1 MKKPKMLRSG
11 FTLIE
16 LLVVVIIIVIL
27 SGMLFKISG
36 MVSQKAARAKAI
48 ADIEN
53 IQNALNEY
61 YSEYGMFPPTS
72 DNRYVFENST
82 NQTGALRT
90 YLADH
95 NDPGAGADNF
105 VADRGGRP
113 TPYNSSIGDISYE
126 YGLVSYLWGRG
137 MGDQPHWYDEDTER
151 DAEAKRRWAH
161 YLENVNLWGGYISLT
176 FRLQESEQPYSN
188 SVVSVKDPWEH
199 DYNYSSV
206 SPHQT
211 YELWSGG
218 PTGSSADDIRRGEYN
233 E

>member
-1 MKKPKMLRSG
+1 MKKPKMLRGG

-16 LLVVVIIIVIL
+16 LLVVIIIIVIL
-27 SGMLFKISG
+27 SGMLFKIAG
-36 MVSQKAARAKAI
+36 MVSQKSAIAKAI
-48 ADIEN
+48 ADMEN

-72 DNRYVFENST
+72 ANRYVFENST
-82 NQTGALRT
+82 NQTAALRT

-95 NDPGAGADNF
+95 NDPGAGAENF
-105 VADRGGRP
+105 VADRGGRLGD
-113 TPYNSSIGDISYE
+113 YSSSIGDISYE
-126 YGLVSYLWGRG
+126 YGLVSYLWQRQ
-137 MGDQPHWYDEDTER
+137 MGNQPHWYDSDTER

-161 YLENVNLWGGYISLT
+161 YLDDVNLWGGYIPLT
-176 FRLQESEQPYSN
+176 FRMQESEQAYSN
-188 SVVSVKDPWEH
+188 SVVSVKDPWER

-206 SPHQT
+206 PPHQT

-218 PTGSSADDIRRGEYN
+218 PTGSEADDIRRGQYN